1 LTLLVAA
8 VMWFSMPCAVGPL
21 RMALTKPSLWLSVV
35 VGAGVAEA
43 VVLGAGVVVARA
55 VVVGA
60 GVVVAGVV

>member
-8 VMWFSMPCAVGPL
+8 LMWFSMPCAMGPL
-21 RMALTKPSLWLSVV
+21 MMLLTTWSLWLSVV

-43 VVLGAGVVVARA
+43 VVLGDGVVVARA